1 MKTFFHILKY
11 KALSYLRFESNFSL
25 SNFIKNSASGLIY
38 LAFAFGAF
46 YFSYS
51 TIVFLMLK
59 IKIGLFL
66 LHQFISMVLFIFFV
80 SINVGNIIVS
90 YSTLYKSQEINYYF
104 SKPVQPELLFTI
116 KFLDN
121 FFYSSGTLL
130 MVLFSLLAGYIYY
143 FDISLIA
150 GITLLL
156 SFVPYM
162 FSAGSL
168 GVIILLVIIKL
179 SSKYGFKKVLY
190 SLAAIYLLSIILFFD
205 LNSPGTLVKEIMKS
219 YPYLDKDVYLGSYL
233 PDILEYLPHHWLAQS
248 GFWIIKGNYY
258 YAVQFIFL
266 QIVLSSILFLSAL
279 ALGRKWYLNTWLI
292 SSGFSH
298 QKKKQSPYFSFM
310 NRSKFNPQTE
320 SLLKKDVLLFFREP
334 SQIIHAVI
342 LIFLILIFI
351 VSASGIKF
359 VGFGNFYLQTMIYL
373 SIYLFNLLL
382 ISTLSLRFIFPI
394 TSLEGKNFWKL
405 RTAPIHLK
413 KYIQTKLIPSS
424 SIILGIALLL
434 SFTTNLKF
442 GFEIT
447 IFAVAST
454 FLSAVAILS
463 INYGMG
469 TIYANYK
476 ERNPIRISSS
486 QGASLTFLICAIYMV
501 FMILLFFKPM
511 SNYFLSVTLNHEFNY
526 EMIFYESIPIIFT
539 SAFLT
544 YIFMKA
550 AIIYLRKDI

>member
-1 MKTFFHILKY
+1 MKTFFHILRY

-25 SNFIKNSASGLIY
+25 RNFIKNGASGLIY

-51 TIVFLMLK
+51 TIGFLMMK

-66 LHQFISMVLFIFFV
+66 LHQFISMILFIFFV

-104 SKPVQPELLFTI
+104 SKPVKPELLFTI

-130 MVLFSLLAGYIYY
+130 MVLFSLLAGYLYY
-143 FDISLIA
+143 FNISVIA
-150 GITLLL
+150 GVTLLF

-190 SLAAIYLLSIILFFD
+190 SLAGIYLLSIILFFD

-219 YPYLDKDVYLGSYL
+219 YPYIDKDVYLGSYL

-248 GFWIIKGNYY
+248 GFWIIKGNFN

-266 QIVLSSILFLSAL
+266 QVVLSAILFLSAIT
-279 ALGRKWYLNTWLI
+279 LGRKWYLNTWLI
-292 SSGFSH
+292 STGFNN
-298 QKKKQSPYFSFM
+298 QKRKQATFFSLL
-310 NRSKFNPQTE
+310 NRSKLNPQTE

-342 LIFLILIFI
+342 LFFLILIFTI
-351 VSASGIKF
+351 SASGIKF
-359 VGFGNFYLQTMIYL
+359 IGFGNFYLQSMIYL

-382 ISTLSLRFIFPI
+382 ISTLSLRFIFPM
-394 TSLEGKNFWKL
+394 TSLEGEIFWKI
-405 RTAPIHLK
+405 RTAPIKLQR
-413 KYIQTKLIPSS
+413 YILTKLITPS
-424 SIILGIALLL
+424 SIILGIAILL
-434 SFTTNLKF
+434 SFFTNYKF

-447 IFAVAST
+447 LFAVFST
-454 FLSAVAILS
+454 FLSAVAILG

-476 ERNPIRISSS
+476 EKNPIRISSS
-486 QGASLTFLICAIYMV
+486 QGASLTFLICAVYMV
-501 FMILLFFKPM
+501 FMILLFFKPI
-511 SNYFLSVTLNHEFNY
+511 SNYFLAVTLNTEY
-526 EMIFYESIPIIFT
+526 SYKIIFWGSIPVLII
-539 SAFLT
+539 SVFLT
-544 YIFMKA
+544 YLFMKA
-550 AIIYLRKDI
+550 AVYYLRKDI

>member
-1 MKTFFHILKY
+1 MKSFLHILKY
-11 KALSYLRFESNFSL
+11 KALSYLRFESTITL
-25 SNFIKNSASGLIY
+25 SGFIKNSASGIIY

-51 TIVFLMLK
+51 TIAFLMLN

-104 SKPVQPELLFTI
+104 SKPVKPEIIFTI

-130 MVLFSLLAGYIYY
+130 MVLFSLLAGYLYY
-143 FDISLIA
+143 FNISIIA

-156 SFVPYM
+156 SFIPYM

-168 GVIILLVIIKL
+168 GVIILLIIIKL
-179 SSKYGFKKVLY
+179 SSRYGLKKILY
-190 SLAAIYLLSIILFFD
+190 SLASIYLLSIILFFD

-219 YPYLDKDVYLGSYL
+219 YPYIDKDIYLSSYL

-248 GFWIIKGNYY
+248 GFWIIKGNFI
-258 YAVQFIFL
+258 YAAQFIFL
-266 QIVLSSILFLSAL
+266 QTVLSAILFLSAL
-279 ALGRKWYLNTWLI
+279 TLGRKWYLNTWLI
-292 SSGFSH
+292 STGFSN
-298 QKKKQSPYFSFM
+298 QKRKQAAHFSFL
-310 NRSKFNPQTE
+310 NKSRLNPQTE
-320 SLLKKDVLLFFREP
+320 SLFKKDILLFFREP
-334 SQIIHAVI
+334 SQIIHSII
-342 LIFLILIFI
+342 LLFLIIIFT

-359 VGFGNFYLQTMIYL
+359 IGFGNFYLQTMIYL

-382 ISTLSLRFIFPI
+382 ISTLSLRFIFPL
-394 TSLEGKNFWKL
+394 TSLEGEYFWKL
-405 RTAPIHLK
+405 RTAPIQLK
-413 KYIQTKLIPSS
+413 KYILTKLTPYSA
-424 SIILGIALLL
+424 IILGIALLL
-434 SFTTNLKF
+434 SFFTNYKF

-447 IFAVAST
+447 LFAVLST
-454 FLSAVAILS
+454 FLSAIAILA

-476 ERNPIRISSS
+476 EKNPIRVSSS
-486 QGASLTFLICAIYMV
+486 QGASLTFLICAVYMV
-501 FMILLFFKPM
+501 FMILLFFRPM
-511 SNYFLSVTLNHEFNY
+511 SDYFLAVTLNNEFSY
-526 EMIFYESIPIIFT
+526 RMIFYGSIPVLII
-539 SAFLT
+539 SVILT
-544 YIFMKA
+544 YLFMKA
-550 AIIYLRKDI
+550 AVHYLRKDF